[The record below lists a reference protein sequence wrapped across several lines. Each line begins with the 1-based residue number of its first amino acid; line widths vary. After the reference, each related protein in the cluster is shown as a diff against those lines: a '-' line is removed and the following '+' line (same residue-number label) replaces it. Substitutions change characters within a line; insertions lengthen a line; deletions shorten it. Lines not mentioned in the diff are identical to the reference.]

1 MCLLFNE
8 DRLVSETKYVIYI
21 IRSVIFR
28 KLIITESTLIIK
40 YRISSL
46 LIRSES
52 INPVVN
58 SLNFVNVN
66 SHYDHQQ
73 ILLIYLLLHINK

>member
-8 DRLVSETKYVIYI
+8 DRLVSETKCDLYYQ
-21 IRSVIFR
+21 IRDFR
-28 KLIITESTLIIK
+28 KLITESTLIIK

-52 INPVVN
+52 INRVVN

-73 ILLIYLLLHINK
+73 ILPIYLLLHINK